1 MLLQLKE
8 PNQTSPKPTE
18 IPLAIGIDLGT
29 THSLAAYKK
38 GDENVRIL
46 TDTLPSVVSY
56 KGANPVV
63 GKRALSDL
71 DDTPDHVVTSI
82 KRLMGKSL
90 EDIKGTVEEHIYP
103 LSNEKQTNENDPLTL
118 CVKNQKMTP
127 FEISA
132 DILKELK
139 KQAEK
144 TLKETVTQAVITV
157 PAYFDDAARTATKNA
172 ARLAGLEVLRLVNEP
187 TAAALAYGLDQGSE
201 GLYAVFDLGGGT
213 FDFSL
218 LNLQKG
224 VFQVLASNGDAHLG
238 GDDFDQALL
247 KHFDPKEVD
256 LRQALQIIKGA
267 KEDLSTKEATHFTL
281 GGQNH
286 TLSRQDFE
294 TLARPLVERA
304 LTVCRETLSYS
315 NIDLKDIQG
324 VVMVGG
330 STRIPLVRQEVEKLF
345 QQRPLTNTNP
355 LTVVAQG
362 AALQAHALTHGSDTL
377 LMDVTPLSLGLEI
390 MGGMVDPLIERNSP
404 LPTRKAKDFTTYKD
418 GQTGLLLH
426 IVQGER
432 DMAKDCRSLGQFKLT
447 GIPPM
452 VAGAARIQVTFQVD
466 SDGLLTVS
474 AREETTGISQHIE
487 VKPSY
492 GLEEDQMREM
502 IMASLENAQ
511 GDVNARLLAES
522 KVEANHFLESLLPAL
537 ASDRSLLSDAEY
549 EDLLT
554 YLDALDQALKTDE
567 RDAIVQASKA
577 LENATQPFAERR
589 MGNSI
594 KKALEGK
601 ALSAVEKAL

>member
-8 PNQTSPKPTE
+8 PNQALPKPTK
-18 IPLAIGIDLGT
+18 IPLAVGIDLGT

-38 GDENVRIL
+38 GNEDVRIL

-56 KGANPVV
+56 KGVVPVV
-63 GKRALSDL
+63 GKQALSDL
-71 DDTPDHVVTSI
+71 DETPDHVVASV
-82 KRLMGKSL
+82 KRLMGKSIDDL
-90 EDIKGTVEEHIYP
+90 KGTLEEQLYSLP
-103 LSNEKQTNENDPLTL
+103 SEAKTDENAPLTL
-118 CVKNQKMTP
+118 FVKDRFISP
-127 FEISA
+127 FEVSA
-132 DILKELK
+132 DILKALK
-139 KQAEK
+139 KQAEES
-144 TLKETVTQAVITV
+144 LGEPVTQAVITV

-224 VFQVLASNGDAHLG
+224 VFQVLASSGDARLG

-247 KHFDPKEVD
+247 KYLDPQSVD
-256 LRQALQIIKGA
+256 LRQALRIVRSA
-267 KEDLSTKEATHFTL
+267 KEDLSTRDTTRFTL
-281 GGQNH
+281 GYQNY
-286 TLSRQDFE
+286 TLSRQEFE
-294 TLARPLVERA
+294 TLICPLVERA
-304 LTVCRETLSYS
+304 LSVCRETLSYAK
-315 NIDLKDIQG
+315 IDLKDIQG

-330 STRIPLVRQEVEKLF
+330 STRIPFVRQGVEKLF

-390 MGGMVDPLIERNSP
+390 MGGTVDALIERNSP

-426 IVQGER
+426 VVQGER
-432 DMAKDCRSLGQFKLT
+432 DMAKDCRSLGRFKLT

-474 AREETTGISQHIE
+474 AKEETTGISQHIE

-502 IMASLENAQ
+502 IMAGLENAH
-511 GDVNARLLAES
+511 GDVSARLLAES
-522 KVEANHFLESLLPAL
+522 KIEANRFLESLLPAL
-537 ASDRSLLSDAEY
+537 STDRSLLNDTEY
-549 EDLLT
+549 EEVLMH
-554 YLDALDQALKTDE
+554 LDALDEALKTGGRE
-567 RDAIVQASKA
+567 TIVQASKT
-577 LENATQPFAERR
+577 LETATQPFAERR
-589 MGNSI
+589 MSRSI

>member
-8 PNQTSPKPTE
+8 PNQNAPKPIKT
-18 IPLAIGIDLGT
+18 PLAIGIDLGT
-29 THSLAAYKK
+29 THSLAAHKK
-38 GDENVRIL
+38 GDEDVRIL

-56 KGANPVV
+56 KSTNPIV
-63 GKRALSDL
+63 GEQALRDL
-71 DDTPDHVVTSI
+71 DDVPDQVVTSI
-82 KRLMGKSL
+82 KRLMGKSI
-90 EDIKGTVEEHIYP
+90 EDIKGTVEADLYP
-103 LSNEKQTNENDPLTL
+103 LSNEAQENDNAPLML
-118 CVKNQKMTP
+118 LIKDRPMTP
-127 FEISA
+127 LEVSA

-139 KQAEK
+139 KQAEEA
-144 TLKETVTQAVITV
+144 LKETVTQAVITV

-213 FDFSL
+213 FDFSI

-247 KHFDPKEVD
+247 KHFAPQAVD
-256 LRQALQIIKGA
+256 LRKALQIIKSA
-267 KEDLSTKEATHFTL
+267 KEDLSTENETHFTL
-281 GGQNH
+281 ADQRY

-294 TLARPLVERA
+294 ALTQPLVERA
-304 LTVCRETLSYS
+304 LNVCSETLSYS
-315 NIDLKDIQG
+315 KINLKDIQG

-355 LTVVAQG
+355 LTIVAQG

-404 LPTRKAKDFTTYKD
+404 LPTRQAKDFTTYKD

-432 DMAKDCRSLGQFKLT
+432 DMATDCRSLGQFKLT

-522 KVEANHFLESLLPAL
+522 KVEANRFLEALLPAL
-537 ASDRSLLSDAEY
+537 ATERSLLNQAEY
-549 EDLLT
+549 EAILT
-554 YLDALDQALKTDE
+554 QLDALDACLKTDE
-567 RDAIVQASKA
+567 REAIVQASKA
-577 LENATQPFAERR
+577 LEIATQPFAERR
-589 MGNSI
+589 MGHSI

-601 ALSAVEKAL
+601 PLSAVEKAL

>member
-8 PNQTSPKPTE
+8 PNQASPKPTE

-46 TDTLPSVVSY
+46 TDTLSSIVSY
-56 KGANPVV
+56 KASTPIV
-63 GKRALSDL
+63 GEQALSDL
-71 DDTPDHVVTSI
+71 DDTPNQVITSI
-82 KRLMGKSL
+82 KRLMGKSV
-90 EDIKGTVEEHIYP
+90 EDIKGTIEEHLYP
-103 LSNEKQTNENDPLTL
+103 LSKGTETNKNEALTL
-118 CVKNQKMTP
+118 LIKDQPMTP
-127 FEISA
+127 FEVSA

-139 KQAEK
+139 KQAED
-144 TLKETVTQAVITV
+144 TLGESVTQAVITV

-172 ARLAGLEVLRLVNEP
+172 ARLAGLEILRLVNEP

-247 KHFDPKEVD
+247 KHLAPQAMD
-256 LRQALQIIKGA
+256 LRHALQIIKNA
-267 KEDLSTKEATHFTL
+267 KEDLSAKDETHFTL
-281 GGQNH
+281 GNQNY
-286 TLSRQDFE
+286 TLSRQEFE
-294 TLARPLVERA
+294 ALIQPLVERA
-304 LTVCRETLSYS
+304 LNVCRETLSYS

-345 QQRPLTNTNP
+345 KQRPVTNTNP
-355 LTVVAQG
+355 LTIVAQG
-362 AALQAHALTHGSDTL
+362 AALQAHALTYGSDTL

-390 MGGMVDPLIERNSP
+390 MGGMVDPLIERNAP

-492 GLEEDQMREM
+492 GLEEDQMRKM

-511 GDVNARLLAES
+511 GDVNSRLLAES
-522 KVEANHFLESLLPAL
+522 KVEANRFLESLLPAL
-537 ASDRSLLSDAEY
+537 ATDRSLLSDNEY
-549 EDLLT
+549 EDILT
-554 YLDALDQALKTDE
+554 HLDALDASLKTEDRE
-567 RDAIVQASKA
+567 AILQASKA
-577 LENATQPFAERR
+577 LEIATQPFAERR
-589 MGNSI
+589 MGHSI

>member
-71 DDTPDHVVTSI
+71 DDTPDQVVTSI

-139 KQAEK
+139 KQAEE

-281 GGQNH
+281 GDQNH

-345 QQRPLTNTNP
+345 QQRPLTNTDP
-355 LTVVAQG
+355 LTIVAQG

-511 GDVNARLLAES
+511 GDVSARLLAES
-522 KVEANHFLESLLPAL
+522 KVEANRFLESLLPAL
-537 ASDRSLLSDAEY
+537 ASDRSLLSDAQY
-549 EDLLT
+549 EDILT
-554 YLDALDQALKTDE
+554 HLDALDQTLKTDE

>member
-18 IPLAIGIDLGT
+18 ISLAIGIDLGT

-139 KQAEK
+139 KQAK
-144 TLKETVTQAVITV
+144 KMLKKTVTQAVITV

-247 KHFDPKEVD
+247 KHFNPKEVD

-267 KEDLSTKEATHFTL
+267 KEDLSTKEAAHFTL

-294 TLARPLVERA
+294 ILARPLVERA

-522 KVEANHFLESLLPAL
+522 KVEANRFLESLLPAL